1 MQRFVCKRSF
11 SVLSDMT
18 HAFWNAMTYGNTGS
32 IPMKSLWKN
41 KTELHDLVRM
51 REIVSPQVPK
61 PYVKDWSIT
70 VKKVKNQNNQWK
82 KLVMEEEE
90 ECGGRVGRRGKKRES
105 QWNRS

>member
-1 MQRFVCKRSF
+1 MQKFVCKRSF
-11 SVLSDMT
+11 SVLYDMT

-41 KTELHDLVRM
+41 KTELHDMARM
-51 REIVSPQVPK
+51 RAITCPQTPK

-70 VKKVKNQNNQWK
+70 VKKVKNQNNQWR
-82 KLVMEEEE
+82 KLYTDNEQEIS
-90 ECGGRVGRRGKKRES
+90 GRYGRRGRRRES